1 MMTKEKMLYSRTAAS
16 RILGVM
22 PHHIQIQVWPRVVLA
37 QVKGFCPRFL
47 SRKAFHQDFVET
59 RKAMAADLNCKLVT
73 HNEYLVFNPESGHQ
87 HQILIHDTGLN
98 CNCDDYQNQKAFL
111 KHACCKHCYAVLFA
125 NGYQNLREYI
135 NAQQS
140 KLAS

>member
-22 PHHIQIQVWPRVVLA
+22 PHHVQIQVWPRVVLA
-37 QVKGFCPRFL
+37 QVKGSRPRFL
-47 SRKAFHQDFVET
+47 SLKAFHQDFVET
-59 RKAMAADLNCKLVT
+59 RKTLALDLHCKLVT
-73 HNEYLVFNPESGHQ
+73 HHQYLVSNPENGHQ
-87 HQILIHDTGLN
+87 HQVLLHDSGLH

-111 KHACCKHCYAVLFA
+111 KQACCKHCYAVLFA
-125 NGYQNLREYI
+125 SGYQNLHEYI

-140 KLAS
+140 KIGA